1 MSHGTSVSQSSV
13 LPEDL
18 RPATFGEE
26 ESTDLRRQFLR
37 HAIRLTLAFVLLF
50 FFVFLA
56 FTWSGAAVRFGA
68 SRVAD
73 RGVPTWNV
81 AGTVRNA
88 VTHQT
93 IPWAAIDD
101 GRSGQGPY
109 FHADADRSGRFDL
122 LTLSEPHQIVVSAP
136 GYRPYTVRVGRVWFL
151 WIPRGQERRDVEL
164 VPE

>member
-1 MSHGTSVSQSSV
+1 MAVSQSSV

-18 RPATFGEE
+18 RPATFDEE
-26 ESTDLRRQFLR
+26 QSADLRRQFAR

-50 FFVFLA
+50 FFVFMA

-73 RGVPTWNV
+73 RGAPTWSV
-81 AGTVRNA
+81 TGTVRNA
-88 VTHQT
+88 VTHQP

-101 GRSGQGPY
+101 DRSGQAP
-109 FHADADRSGRFDL
+109 FFRADADRSGGFEL
-122 LTLSEPHQIVVSAP
+122 LTLSEPHRMVVSAQ
-136 GYRPYTVRVGRVWFL
+136 GYRPCTVRVGRVWFL

-164 VPE
+164 SPVSPE